1 MKPPLPELSGV
12 EHEWLDLPT
21 GVRVHVAHA
30 GPRDAPP
37 VLALHGWP
45 QHWWAWRRV
54 IPLLAADHHVIC
66 PDNRG
71 FGWSGPPADND
82 FTKDR
87 LADDAL
93 AVLDALSVPRARV
106 VGHDWGGWVG
116 FRLALR
122 APERVDGLLALSVA
136 HPWQPPARTLR
147 NAWRLAYQPPLATP
161 VLGPALARDRR
172 VILRVLRTMW
182 GDRATRPPDAEFE
195 PYLAALT
202 QPEQADASSRLYRSF
217 LTREAA
223 AKPRGR
229 LTVPTRL
236 MIGRLDPLGVAWLEG
251 LHGATEII
259 EGAGHLLP
267 EERPELV
274 AERLSAL
281 QA

>member
-1 MKPPLPELSGV
+1 MKPPLPELPGV

-21 GVRVHVAHA
+21 GVRIHVARA

-45 QHWWAWRRV
+45 QHWWAWRGV

-71 FGWSGPPADND
+71 FGWSGQPADMD

-93 AVLDALSVPRARV
+93 ALLDALSVTRARV
-106 VGHDWGGWVG
+106 MGHDWGGWVG

-122 APERVDGLLALSVA
+122 APERVSGLLALSIP
-136 HPWQPPARTLR
+136 HPWQPPGRTLR
-147 NAWRLAYQPPLATP
+147 NAWRLAYQLPLSTP
-161 VLGPALARDRR
+161 VLGPALVRDRR
-172 VILRVLRTMW
+172 VVLRVLRTMW
-182 GDRATRPPDAEFE
+182 GDRSTLDERELE
-195 PYLAALT
+195 PYLATLREPA
-202 QPEQADASSRLYRSF
+202 QAKASSLLYRSF
-217 LTREAA
+217 LLREAA
-223 AKPRGR
+223 KPARGR

-236 MIGRLDPLGVAWLEG
+236 MMGRRDPLGVAWLDG
-251 LHGATEII
+251 LDGATEVV

-274 AERLSAL
+274 AERLG
-281 QA
+281 